1 MVLKPWGNV
10 VMLVHNKIKNNN
22 KYYMWAINNIKY
34 YMWTLNKKMCL
45 LV

>member
-1 MVLKPWGNV
+1 MVLMLVHNKIKNNMGNV
-10 VMLVHNKIKNNN
+10 VMLVHNKIKNN
-22 KYYMWAINNIKY
+22 KKY